1 MKKHHLLLA
10 AIPVIALPCSAAI
23 SISIQA
29 GELLNS
35 SSTLVSDT
43 SLWAII
49 YDANGD
55 SMLPGG
61 LELDSSLTTGDTTA
75 IIAAFAG
82 KSITTGATIGLDKI
96 LWAGEVDGPGTSGV
110 SGIGGH
116 DLSGFTFS
124 SLGVAAGGKWAVYWF
139 PGLTA
144 GGNTLPGSSF
154 EVGGIQQTAAGG
166 SGGDIGMVMPAV
178 DNTGFSF
185 AAAFIDT
192 DHGGDIEAS
201 RFTAIAVPEPTT
213 LALSALGLAALLRRR
228 RN

>member
-1 MKKHHLLLA
+1 MKIQHLLIA
-10 AIPVIALPCSAAI
+10 AIPALALPCSAAI

-35 SSTLVSDT
+35 SSNMVTET

-55 SMLPGG
+55 NMLPGG
-61 LELDSSLTTGDTTA
+61 LELNSSLTTGDTTT

-82 KSITTGATIGLDKI
+82 KQITTGATIGLDKI
-96 LWAGEVDGPGTSGV
+96 LWAGEVDGLNTSGA

-116 DLSGFTFS
+116 NLSSFTFA

-139 PGLTA
+139 PSLTA
-144 GGNTLPGSSF
+144 GSNTLPGSSF
-154 EVGGIQQTAAGG
+154 EVGGIQQTTVGL
-166 SGGDIGMVMPAV
+166 SGGDIGMVMPAA
-178 DNTGFSF
+178 DNTGSTYS
-185 AAAFIDT
+185 AAFIDIGN
-192 DHGGDIEAS
+192 GGDIADS
-201 RFTAIAVPEPTT
+201 SLTAVAIPEPST
-213 LALSALGLAALLRRR
+213 LVLSALGLAALLRRR